1 MASKGRPSEGLKAS
15 QRTAS
20 TRSHKAST
28 PADSMKPSRE
38 ADGALP
44 SPPACS
50 PRHGVT
56 KGEDAGRKEK
66 AAKAAADAA
75 KAAGANASAANAS
88 APPTLDD
95 EHSGFEA
102 VSLGQYDAKVRVRG

>member
-1 MASKGRPSEGLKAS
+1 MASKGRPTEGLKAS

-66 AAKAAADAA
+66 AAKAAM
-75 KAAGANASAANAS
+75 
-88 APPTLDD
+88 L
-95 EHSGFEA
+95 
-102 VSLGQYDAKVRVRG
+102 RGGMENGGEMYRRIF